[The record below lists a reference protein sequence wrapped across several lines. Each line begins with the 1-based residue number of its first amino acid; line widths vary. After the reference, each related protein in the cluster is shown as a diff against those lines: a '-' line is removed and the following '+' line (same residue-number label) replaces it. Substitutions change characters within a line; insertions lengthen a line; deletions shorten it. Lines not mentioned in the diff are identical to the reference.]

1 MIRRMLILS
10 CVVFSGAILLL
21 PAVAAAQATVI
32 SAYAGDVPLPPG
44 LYAAPFVPLVTTPSI
59 TLGSPPLQVGASNA
73 TAGNVAGAAN
83 ATLSIDTSG
92 PSATFAPPMWYGQ
105 AASPESGPEAGE
117 ETTSTPSAGPQT
129 EQGFQ
134 FGVATF
140 QSSYGVARLA
150 AWQRQLGRA
159 KRVYTNA
166 DIARLDAATGIVKF
180 GEKTERME

>member
-10 CVVFSGAILLL
+10 CVVFSGVILLL
-21 PAVAAAQATVI
+21 PVVAAAQATVI

-44 LYAAPFVPLVTTPSI
+44 LYAAPFVPLITTPSV

-105 AASPESGPEAGE
+105 ATSPEPEE
-117 ETTSTPSAGPQT
+117 ETGSAQSAGPQT

-150 AWQRQLGRA
+150 AWQRQHGRA

-166 DIARLDAATGIVKF
+166 DIARLDGAAGIVKF

>member
-1 MIRRMLILS
+1 MRRILILS
-10 CVVFSGAILLL
+10 CVIFSCLILLL
-21 PAVAAAQATVI
+21 PAVAGAQVSVI
-32 SAYAGDVPLPPG
+32 SGYAGDVVLPPG

-59 TLGSPPLQVGASNA
+59 ALGSPSLQVGASDA

-92 PSATFAPPMWYGQ
+92 PSATFAAPLWYGP
-105 AASPESGPEAGE
+105 ATSPEPEE
-117 ETTSTPSAGPQT
+117 EPGSAESAGPQI
-129 EQGFQ
+129 EPGFQ

-150 AWQRQLGRA
+150 SDQRRLGPA

-166 DIARLDAATGIVKF
+166 DIARLDEATGIVKF
-180 GEKTERME
+180 GERTQRME

>member
-1 MIRRMLILS
+1 MIRRMLISS
-10 CVVFSGAILLL
+10 CVIFSGVVLLL
-21 PAVAAAQATVI
+21 PVVAAAQATVI
-32 SAYAGDVPLPPG
+32 SGYAGDVPLPPG
-44 LYAAPFVPLVTTPSI
+44 LYAAPFVPLVTTPSV

-73 TAGNVAGAAN
+73 TAGNVAGAADE
-83 ATLSIDTSG
+83 TLSIDTSG

-105 AASPESGPEAGE
+105 AASPEPAE
-117 ETTSTPSAGPQT
+117 ETGSTQSAAPQT

-150 AWQRQLGRA
+150 AEQQHLGPA

-166 DIARLDAATGIVKF
+166 DIARLEGATGIVKF

>member
-1 MIRRMLILS
+1 MKRRMRVLS
-10 CVVFSGAILLL
+10 CVVFSGVSLLL
-21 PAVAAAQATVI
+21 PAAAAAQSAVI
-32 SAYAGDVPLPPG
+32 SGNASDVTLQPG
-44 LYAAPFVPLVTTPSI
+44 LYAAPLVPLVSTPSI
-59 TLGSPPLQVGASNA
+59 ALGSPSLQVGASNA

-105 AASPESGPEAGE
+105 AASPESGPEGGE
-117 ETTSTPSAGPQT
+117 ETSSTQSAGPQT

-166 DIARLDAATGIVKF
+166 DIARLDGATGIVKF